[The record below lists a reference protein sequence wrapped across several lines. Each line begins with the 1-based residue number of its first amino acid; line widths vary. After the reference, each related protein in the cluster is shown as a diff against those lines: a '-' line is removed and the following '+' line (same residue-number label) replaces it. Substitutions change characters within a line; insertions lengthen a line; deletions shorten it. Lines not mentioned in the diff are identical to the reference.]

1 MKPIELVRTLGKIPD
16 KCPHCYIFKGDY
28 LCLHPKSRIYNN
40 KIPFSVSLLWEGC
53 DEPCSSEDWKEC
65 PYTVNKLEEEPYA

>member
-1 MKPIELVRTLGKIPD
+1 MKPIELVQALERIPD

-28 LCLHPKSRIYNN
+28 LCLHPKSQIY
-40 KIPFSVSLLWEGC
+40 IPFSVSLLLGGC

-65 PYTVNKLEEEPYA
+65 PYKEEPYA